1 MTPTCFGQYRPSSGS
16 NMKYMVKLLDF
27 YRRNVFQYVG
37 GMPFVLC
44 VMTSSRCDLLLANY
58 TNWLWVFVKNILF
71 DNMLNVSVQKGRYQT
86 LHKSIYFSR
95 IKSQDGHLLST
106 SYSLQYNVD
115 VINCVV
121 NNRKLTS
128 LGKHLLF
135 IPEAIW
141 NALMHS
147 VVKMQRCLLLK

>member
-1 MTPTCFGQYRPSSGS
+1 
-16 NMKYMVKLLDF
+16 
-27 YRRNVFQYVG
+27 
-37 GMPFVLC
+37 
-44 VMTSSRCDLLLANY
+44 
-58 TNWLWVFVKNILF
+58 
-71 DNMLNVSVQKGRYQT
+71 MLNVSVQKGRYQT

-135 IPEAIW
+135 IPEAI
-141 NALMHS
+141 
-147 VVKMQRCLLLK
+147 